1 MTSLDFSSVHIT
13 LTHHAPQLF
22 YRPMQIMLAPPE
34 YYVILYAILIFE
46 EKVHTMKKAFLFALA
61 LCCAFAAQAVTV
73 TWSGRGTREN
83 TDVSKNYAAV
93 CVLTFATLPGQSSW
107 VDFQFTSSSDSKR
120 SFRITSGN
128 ELIVAQKS
136 EYNAITGTTPTAL
149 EAGKSYVLAI
159 NATVT
164 GNGGYDLAFYVNG
177 NNVGSFSVSGSDRAN
192 FWLTGNTNATD
203 MYVYDNT
210 LTQEQ
215 LDWLT
220 ENKTPIVPEPTALA
234 LLALGV
240 AGLALKRKV
249 A

>member
-1 MTSLDFSSVHIT
+1 
-13 LTHHAPQLF
+13 
-22 YRPMQIMLAPPE
+22 
-34 YYVILYAILIFE
+34 
-46 EKVHTMKKAFLFALA
+46 MKKAFLFALA
-61 LCCAFAAQAVTV
+61 ACCAFAVQAVTID
-73 TWSGRGTREN
+73 WHGKGTQKY

-93 CVLTFATLPGQSSW
+93 CVLTFAELPGQSSW
-107 VDFQFTSSSDSKR
+107 VDFQFKAGDNNAKR
-120 SFRITSGN
+120 SFRITGTKDTPN
-128 ELIVAQKS
+128 KLIVAQS
-136 EYNAITGTTPTAL
+136 GYNAMAGTTQTDI
-149 EAGKSYVLAI
+149 EVGKSYVLAI
-159 NATVT
+159 NATAT

-177 NNVGSFSVSGSDRAN
+177 TNVASFSVSGSNMAQ
-192 FWLTGNTNATD
+192 FWLTDNANATD

-215 LDWLT
+215 LNWLT